1 MGSLLATMLVQ
12 SSDDAS
18 GAAFA
23 VFGLGFFLMMMAFA
37 ILMIAAVWTVFSK
50 AGQPG
55 WAVLIPIYNAIVML
69 KVAKKPLWWILLFLV
84 PFVNIVIAILVAIA
98 IANNFGKSTGFGVGL
113 AFLGFIFYP
122 ILAWGDAQYQA

>member
-69 KVAKKPLWWILLFLV
+69 KVAKKPLWWIVLFLV